1 MTLVY
6 TLGWASEAPLW
17 DRIKSSGTKA
27 QQGLRSWLTGVST
40 PALNPGFHGAGSAT
54 SDTAADC
61 GLFGV
66 ERPTRQ
72 SRVVA
77 APRGFEPGIFCRDI
91 ERPARRYGRMDTVRT
106 PRSIGIHASHGMAAT
121 HGWRAGS
128 LCRTTQLGSISPALQ
143 PARRAQ
149 RCNAGS
155 HQTGSTHLQRADL
168 RSSLCQHTLCQ
179 RVLFAGAARRE
190 APEIRSLRLRALP

>member
-1 MTLVY
+1 MTLVC
-6 TLGWASEAPLW
+6 TLGWATEAPLW
-17 DRIKSSGTKA
+17 DRIKSAGTKA

-54 SDTAADC
+54 SDPAAAC

-77 APRGFEPGIFCRDI
+77 APRGFEPGIFSRNI
-91 ERPARRYGRMDTVRT
+91 ERPSRGYGRVDTIRT
-106 PRSIGIHASHGMAAT
+106 PRSIGIHAPRGMAAT
-121 HGWRAGS
+121 YGWRAGS
-128 LCRTTQLGSISPALQ
+128 LCRTTQLGSIPPALQ
-143 PARRAQ
+143 PAWRAQ
-149 RCNAGS
+149 RCNSGS
-155 HQTGSTHLQRADL
+155 HQTGSTHFQRAVL
-168 RSSLCQHTLCQ
+168 RSSLCQHTLRQ
-179 RVLFAGAARRE
+179 RVLFAGATRRE

>member
-1 MTLVY
+1 MTLDC
-6 TLGWASEAPLW
+6 TLGWAPEAPLW
-17 DRIKSSGTKA
+17 DRIKSAGTKA

-54 SDTAADC
+54 SDTAAAC

-77 APRGFEPGIFCRDI
+77 APRGFESGVFRRNI
-91 ERPARRYGRMDTVRT
+91 ERPARGYGRVDTVRT
-106 PRSIGIHASHGMAAT
+106 PRSIGLIASHGMAAT
-121 HGWRAGS
+121 HRRRAGS
-128 LCRTTQLGSISPALQ
+128 LCRTTQLGSITPALQ
-143 PARRAQ
+143 SAKRAQ
-149 RCNAGS
+149 RCDAGS
-155 HQTGSTHLQRADL
+155 HQTGSTHLQRTGL
-168 RSSLCQHTLCQ
+168 RSSLCQHALRQ

>member
-1 MTLVY
+1 MTLVF
-6 TLGWASEAPLW
+6 TLGWATEAPLW
-17 DRIKSSGTKA
+17 DRIKSAGTKA

-54 SDTAADC
+54 SDTAAAC
-61 GLFGV
+61 GLFGF

-77 APRGFEPGIFCRDI
+77 APRGFEPGIFSRDI
-91 ERPARRYGRMDTVRT
+91 ERPSRGYGRVDTVCT
-106 PRSIGIHASHGMAAT
+106 PRSIGFHASHGMAAT

-155 HQTGSTHLQRADL
+155 HQTGSTHFQRAVL

-190 APEIRSLRLRALP
+190 APEIRSLRLRGLP